1 MAIKHLRMDFQI
13 DDDRVDPIAFQG
25 LVAGLSGL
33 ARDAITAT
41 GQIVELEE
49 EEGDDVL
56 VLSGEIDVYKTSR
69 FHIRFANGQ
78 LVDVSL
84 LEGSMICCLLQSPV
98 LYGADVLRAALQ
110 AHDPEAWEN
119 LDRPSGRS
127 TATSIYSR
135 CAKKLLGTP
144 GELIGQSGVYGF
156 KGARNHTKRGNGLED
171 LP

>member
-13 DDDRVDPIAFQG
+13 DDEFVDPAAFQG
-25 LVAGLSGL
+25 LVTGLSGL
-33 ARDAITAT
+33 AHKAITAT
-41 GQIVELEE
+41 GQILEAE
-49 EEGDDVL
+49 DEDDDVL

-84 LEGSMICCLLQSPV
+84 LEGSMICCLLEAPV
-98 LYGADVLRAALQ
+98 LRGADVLRARLMAY
-110 AHDPEAWEN
+110 DPEAWGN

-127 TATSIYSR
+127 TATKIYSR
-135 CAKKLLGTP
+135 CSKKLLGTP
-144 GELIGQSGVYGF
+144 GELISKSGVYGF
-156 KGARNHTKRGNGLED
+156 KGSRNHTKLGNGFED